1 MNSGVVSM
9 IKLGLAA
16 LLLLPSGT
24 FNFFPLIFLVAF
36 FYYLHYYFSS
46 LLFCCNFA
54 QCVIFHNKIR
64 FLEQFN
70 SFQAPYVVNNSQS
83 NV

>member
-36 FYYLHYYFSS
+36 FIIFTIIFVHCFFVVI
-46 LLFCCNFA
+46 LLI
-54 QCVIFHNKIR
+54 V
-64 FLEQFN
+64 
-70 SFQAPYVVNNSQS
+70 
-83 NV
+83 

>member
-1 MNSGVVSM
+1 M

-36 FYYLHYYFSS
+36 FIIFTIIFVHCFFVVI
-46 LLFCCNFA
+46 LLSVQHSITKFVF
-54 QCVIFHNKIR
+54 
-64 FLEQFN
+64 
-70 SFQAPYVVNNSQS
+70 
-83 NV
+83 

>member
-36 FYYLHYYFSS
+36 FFIIFTIIFVHCFFVVI
-46 LLFCCNFA
+46 LLS
-54 QCVIFHNKIR
+54 V
-64 FLEQFN
+64 
-70 SFQAPYVVNNSQS
+70 
-83 NV
+83 

>member
-36 FYYLHYYFSS
+36 LLSS
-46 LLFCCNFA
+46 LLFLFIA
-54 QCVIFHNKIR
+54 
-64 FLEQFN
+64 FLL
-70 SFQAPYVVNNSQS
+70 
-83 NV
+83 